1 TESLLRPEGGSYAA
15 NLAAANNLFA
25 TRLHDRLGETQYTDV
40 LTGEKKVTS
49 MWLRNEGGHTR
60 SRDSS
65 GQLSTQA
72 NRYVAQLGGDLTQW
86 SSDGSDRYHLGIMG
100 GYGYSKSNTLS
111 NLSGYHSR
119 GVVEG
124 YSAGLYGTWYQ
135 NDTDKTGLYVDSW
148 AQYSWFKNTVNGE
161 GLSGEKYDS
170 EGVTASI
177 ESGYTFL
184 LGQNAAGT
192 QTYFIQPKAQVTWMG
207 VKADTHTESDG
218 TVVSG
223 DGDGNVQTRLGVK
236 AYINGHSKLDE
247 GRDRTFQPFVEVNWV
262 HNTQDF
268 GSQLNGV
275 LVKQDGAA
283 NIGEMKVGVEGQL
296 SKRFGLWGNVVQQVG
311 DKGYSDT
318 SAMLGGK
325 YSF

>member
-1 TESLLRPEGGSYAA
+1 MELRRQRPLPPG
-15 NLAAANNLFA
+15 
-25 TRLHDRLGETQYTDV
+25 
-40 LTGEKKVTS
+40 
-49 MWLRNEGGHTR
+49 
-60 SRDSS
+60 
-65 GQLSTQA
+65 
-72 NRYVAQLGGDLTQW
+72 
-86 SSDGSDRYHLGIMG
+86 YHG

-184 LGQNAAGT
+184 LGQNAAST